1 MSIPLDEL
9 LVDFPKAAPASEQS
23 LQSAEKALG
32 KPLPADYRAF
42 LLQCN
47 GGEGFM
53 GRHYL
58 ILWKAEKLAQFNQ
71 EYQVPDYAPGLLMF
85 GSSGGG
91 EGFAF
96 DTRMTPYPIVQVP
109 FVGMSLNDA
118 IPVADS
124 FGKLLE
130 KMIQSDGSLL

>member
-71 EYQVPDYAPGLLMF
+71 EYQVSDYAPGLLMF